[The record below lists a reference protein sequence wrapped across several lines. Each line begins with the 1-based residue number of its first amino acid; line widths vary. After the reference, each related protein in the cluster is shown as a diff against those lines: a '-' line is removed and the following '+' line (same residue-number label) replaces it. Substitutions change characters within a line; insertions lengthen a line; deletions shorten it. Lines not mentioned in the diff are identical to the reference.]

1 LLKTQSFPK
10 GKRLLTNRGFKQV
23 IDSGTRAGDGLL
35 VVYACPNSL
44 DHSRIGISL
53 GRSCGGAVVRNR
65 LKRLIREAFR
75 LNSGRIPSGFDYVV
89 LVGSNWPKKIS
100 GAVSPAVAANRLT
113 LATVADSLVALAN
126 RARFACR
133 SKK

>member
-1 LLKTQSFPK
+1 LKASSFTK
-10 GKRLLTNRGFKQV
+10 SKRLLTNRRFKQV
-23 IDSGTRAGDGLL
+23 IDTGARAGDGLL

-75 LNSGRIPSGFDYVV
+75 LNSGEIPSSFDYVV
-89 LVGSNWPKKIS
+89 LVGSNWPKKIN
-100 GAVSPAVAANRLT
+100 GAVCPADAAKKLT
-113 LATVADSLVALAN
+113 LAMVTDSLVVLAN
-126 RARFACR
+126 RAGRNE
-133 SKK
+133 K

>member
-1 LLKTQSFPK
+1 LKAQSFTK
-10 GKRLLTNRGFKQV
+10 SKRLLTNRQFKQV
-23 IDSGTRAGDGLL
+23 IDTGTRAGDGLL

-75 LNSGRIPSGFDYVV
+75 LNSARIPSGFDYVV
-89 LVGSNWPKKIS
+89 LVGSNWPKKIY
-100 GAVSPAVAANRLT
+100 GAVCPADAAKKIT
-113 LATVADSLVALAN
+113 LATVMDSLVVLAN
-126 RARFACR
+126 RAGVDE
-133 SKK
+133 K